1 MGSPDAGG
9 LDLLASLVSIRA
21 VLLQD
26 AAGKHPPKQMFMLD
40 GQDVTEGLADAL
52 EISAAAAAGLSL
64 FADNS
69 CSCSLTRQALRRR
82 EVLNT
87 LVTENIAD
95 FVLSGVLHWP
105 VYQ

>member
-1 MGSPDAGG
+1 M
-9 LDLLASLVSIRA
+9 
-21 VLLQD
+21 LLQD

>member
-1 MGSPDAGG
+1 MLQRQSLP
-9 LDLLASLVSIRA
+9 LLCN
-21 VLLQD
+21 D
-26 AAGKHPPKQMFMLD
+26 
-40 GQDVTEGLADAL
+40 
-52 EISAAAAAGLSL
+52 
-64 FADNS
+64 S

-87 LVTENIAD
+87 VVDRDIAD